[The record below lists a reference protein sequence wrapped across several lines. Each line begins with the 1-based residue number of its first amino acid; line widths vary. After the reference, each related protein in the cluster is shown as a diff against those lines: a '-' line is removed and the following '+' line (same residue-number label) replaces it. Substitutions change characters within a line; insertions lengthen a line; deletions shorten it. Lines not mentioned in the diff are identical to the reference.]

1 MPVGKLKAAWETT
14 RYYVGGV
21 YNRADRHHV
30 FLASGGLAFSL
41 LICMV
46 PLVLIVFAVIGLLLT
61 RESITD
67 DIVGFIDNAIP
78 YPEYA
83 DFIKEIV
90 LKRIREFT
98 MYKRLAG
105 ALGFF
110 GLLFASSGLFG
121 AMRTI
126 LNQVYKINDSES
138 ILVSK
143 LRDFGLILMVLAYF
157 LLSTTV
163 FPLLSVVTR
172 LTEEIAVLAPFD
184 TGLVVG
190 VVIWAG
196 QFVLITLAFLFI
208 FYMVP
213 TRRPPKRAALASALA
228 TAILWVIAKELFGF
242 YLANAVNLQR
252 IYGAYLVGIAV
263 VFWIY
268 YSSIVFILGAEFG
281 QLVHERHQQIKPP
294 KRGRH
299 RFFPWDLDD

>member
-1 MPVGKLKAAWETT
+1 MKSIWQTVK
-14 RYYVGGV
+14 YYIGGV
-21 YNRADRHHV
+21 YNRADDHHI
-30 FLASGGLAFSL
+30 FLVSGGLAFSL

-46 PLVLIVFAVIGLLLT
+46 PLVLIVFAVVGLLLT
-61 RESITD
+61 RESITQ
-67 DIVGFIDNAIP
+67 DITNFIDQAIP

-83 DFIKEIV
+83 EFLKDIV
-90 LKRIREFT
+90 LQRIKEFT

-126 LNQVYKINDSES
+126 LHQIYKTQTDES
-138 ILVSK
+138 IFVSK
-143 LRDFGLILMVLAYF
+143 LRDFGLVLMVLTYF

-163 FPLLSVVTR
+163 FPLLSVVHR
-172 LTEEIAVLAPFD
+172 LTEKIAVLAPFD
-184 TGLVVG
+184 PGLLVDSA
-190 VVIWAG
+190 IWLG
-196 QFVLITLAFLFI
+196 QFVLIMLAFLFI

-213 TRRPPKRAALASALA
+213 SKRPPKRAAFASAMA
-228 TAILWVIAKELFGF
+228 TAILWVVAKELFGF
-242 YLANAVNLQR
+242 YLANAANLRR

-268 YSSIVFILGAEFG
+268 YSSIVFVIGAEFG
-281 QLVHERHQQIKPP
+281 QLLHERHHQIKPP
-294 KRGRH
+294 GRSKF